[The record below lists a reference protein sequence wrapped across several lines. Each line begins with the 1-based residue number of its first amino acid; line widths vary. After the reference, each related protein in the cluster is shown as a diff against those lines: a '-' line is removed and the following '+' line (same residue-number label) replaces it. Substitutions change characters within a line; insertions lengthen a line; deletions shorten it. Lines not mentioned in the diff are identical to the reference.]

1 MENEQAEIERCISFL
16 KERGYS
22 VVKRKEYA
30 RVSRCVCGEKRTH
43 EGFSSCGIVRIC
55 SKCGLRGEPAAT
67 SSEAKINFN
76 AAVEQARKESNDGNR

>member
-16 KERGYS
+16 KERGYY
-22 VVKRKEYA
+22 VTKRKEYV
-30 RVSRCVCGEKRTH
+30 RISRCVCGEKRTH
-43 EGFSSCGIVRIC
+43 EGFSTLGISRIC

-76 AAVEQARKESNDGNR
+76 AAVEQARKEINDGNR